1 MVCAGTLGGISVALY
16 GVRRHLGRHI
26 YRYLRCAGAPW
37 EAYMLQFMVCAG
49 ALGGISVAIYG
60 VCGRLGGIS
69 IVFYGVRGAFPATF
83 VAICGFCAPEGMPP
97 LDRGTA
103 PVPNWGEKIMCASC
117 ADHVRKHFWPLVDFA
132 LLDAS
137 RREPT
142 AALMVPPWGSDLM
155 RRCHVYALLGAP
167 SGSQQLRLWH
177 LAGGVI

>member
-1 MVCAGTLGGISVALY
+1 MPSEAYLSLFTACAGTLGVFMACAGTLGGISVAIY

-117 ADHVRKHFWPLVDFA
+117 ADHVRKHFWPLVDFGN
-132 LLDAS
+132 S
-137 RREPT
+137 F
-142 AALMVPPWGSDLM
+142 PWGHPHM
-155 RRCHVYALLGAP
+155 IRT
-167 SGSQQLRLWH
+167 
-177 LAGGVI
+177 